1 MTVQE
6 LKDILSNYDRDMEV
20 KVYQS
25 SSYYDKE
32 MDWETF
38 QSSYDTPVVEASL
51 IEGDKFDTLIIYGD

>member
-6 LKDILSNYDRDMEV
+6 LKDILSKYDKDMEV

-25 SSYYDKE
+25 YSYYNE
-32 MDWETF
+32 ETDYEVF
-38 QSSYDTPVVEASL
+38 QSSYDTPIVEASL